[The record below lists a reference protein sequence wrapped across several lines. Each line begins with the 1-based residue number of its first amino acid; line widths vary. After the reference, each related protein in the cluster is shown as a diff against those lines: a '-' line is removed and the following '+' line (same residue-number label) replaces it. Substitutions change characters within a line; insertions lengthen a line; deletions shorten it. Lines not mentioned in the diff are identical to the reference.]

1 MRLLALLDQVAD
13 QLRVALTQL
22 AHLHHLARV
31 DLRGQLGIDLGGL
44 VGRLRGLQQGRRAA
58 SSIAQAAGCG
68 AGSTEA
74 AAGSPRG
81 GSSAAGGEG
90 DARLE
95 LENEGAAVAKHAH
108 VDVIAARR
116 VEKGGARVED
126 GDRVA
131 VDALLQGRRRAEGS
145 GRGVGQ
151 RIGGG
156 H

>member
-1 MRLLALLDQVAD
+1 MHRLSAA
-13 QLRVALTQL
+13 A
-22 AHLHHLARV
+22 LARQRRRQAR
-31 DLRGQLGIDLGGL
+31 RG
-44 VGRLRGLQQGRRAA
+44 
-58 SSIAQAAGCG
+58 
-68 AGSTEA
+68 
-74 AAGSPRG
+74 G

-108 VDVIAARR
+108 VDVLAARR